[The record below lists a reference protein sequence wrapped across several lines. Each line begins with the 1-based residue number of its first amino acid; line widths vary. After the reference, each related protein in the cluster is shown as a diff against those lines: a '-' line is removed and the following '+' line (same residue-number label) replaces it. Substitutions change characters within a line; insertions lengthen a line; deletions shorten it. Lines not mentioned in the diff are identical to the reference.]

1 MTWFDHKD
9 KPYLIAGPCS
19 AESEDQ
25 VHETIQVLKEFGDA
39 DAIRAGIWKP
49 RTSPNSFEGH
59 GAKALKWLVDA
70 GQKND
75 LKVCT
80 EVASPK
86 HVELALKSGVDF
98 LWIGAR
104 TTVNPFLV
112 QSIADALSGV
122 DIPVMVKNPVN
133 PDLNLWI
140 GSLDRIRNAGIK
152 QVAAIH
158 RGFSFY
164 GEGLYRNVP
173 LWEIPI
179 EFQRLMPDVPIIC
192 DPSHI
197 TGNRHLIQDVSQQ
210 ALDLNF
216 DGLMIESHL
225 DPDKALSDAS
235 QQVTPLAL
243 HELLKNIKVRKVET
257 DDPEFTN
264 MLNSFR
270 VAIDQVDDELLS
282 QLLKRVE
289 IAKEI
294 GEYKRDNN
302 VTILKLDRWEKIIT
316 QRMKDAE
323 KIGLNPEFLKQILI
337 LIHKE
342 SIRIQNEIMN

>member
-1 MTWFDHKD
+1 MNWFDHKD

-19 AESEDQ
+19 AESEEQ
-25 VHETIQVLKEFGDA
+25 VHETIQALKELGDA

-59 GAKALKWLVDA
+59 GNKALKWLVEA
-70 GQKND
+70 GKKHD

-112 QSIADALSGV
+112 QSIADALSGI

-225 DPDKALSDAS
+225 DPDNALSDAA
-235 QQVTPLAL
+235 QQVTPQAL
-243 HELLKNIKVRKVET
+243 HDLLKNIKVRKVET

-294 GEYKRDNN
+294 GQYKRDNN